1 MKKITYLLILCSVIW
16 NGNAQSKILDSLKA
30 SVNLENQDTVLLNN
44 YWLIARE
51 YMSIDLDSFAKYID
65 ALEEVSLKN
74 NNFKLTRIY
83 DAKGLKFMYQNKL
96 DSAEFYFKKA
106 LGLAKDN
113 FNPIETSTIYTN
125 YSTLLQKKR
134 ELNKAIEYLKKG
146 IDLVKDNEAEV
157 CLLYF
162 NLASFYL
169 DLELYSEAKKYLKL
183 AYIKASMSGDKRV
196 EGYALAGLGHL
207 FNTNQQKDSAKY
219 YLQKGIR
226 ICQEASNPQIC
237 HIVNLML
244 GELYLEEENYKLAK
258 TYVLNTKR
266 FAEIRNA
273 PDDILRSYMYLGRVE
288 GFLGNYKSSK
298 KNYEK
303 FEKLYDSIYFGNVG
317 MSEFRYWADFEMER
331 GNFKEATRLLKKY
344 VSIKDSVVTVEN
356 RALLAD
362 ADAKFDSEK
371 KDKELAEQKLAI
383 EKNELELQKKKTQYS
398 YMTGALLVVGVGSV
412 LLWFLYQ
419 QRQKRKDQE
428 IIALKREQQV
438 QTLES
443 LMEGEEKE
451 RLRIAKEL
459 HDGVNVDLSAIKYK
473 LTSLLEKNNQV
484 INEAVTMIDKSCE
497 QVRAISHNLIPPA
510 LNDFSLIE
518 TLEDF
523 CTTANGIHDPEIVF
537 NHIGEAIKI
546 SKKAEVNIFR
556 IVQEIVNNSVKH
568 AEASEITVQIS
579 HRSHTLQLTVED
591 NGIGFDRNKV
601 KSKGIG
607 LQNIQS
613 RVDYLNA
620 KLDFDSSD
628 KGTSYIVDINT
639 KELV

>member
-1 MKKITYLLILCSVIW
+1 MKKITCLLILYSVIW

-30 SVNLENQDTVLLNN
+30 SVNLKNQDTILLNN

-74 NNFKLTRIY
+74 NNFKLARIY

-106 LGLAKDN
+106 LGLAKEN

-226 ICQEASNPQIC
+226 ICQEDSNPQIC

-344 VSIKDSVVTVEN
+344 VIIKDSVVTVEN

-473 LTSLLEKNNQV
+473 LTSLLEKNNEV
-484 INEAVTMIDKSCE
+484 INEAVSMIDKSCE
-497 QVRAISHNLIPPA
+497 QVRAISHNLIPPS
-510 LNDFSLIE
+510 LKDFSLIE
-518 TLEDF
+518 TIEDF
-523 CTTANGIHDPEIVF
+523 CTTTNNLHTQEVTF
-537 NHIGEAIKI
+537 NHIGEAIHI

-556 IVQEIVNNSVKH
+556 IVQELVNNSVKH
-568 AEASEITVQIS
+568 AEATEIAVQIS
-579 HRSHTLQLTVED
+579 HRENVIQLTVED
-591 NGIGFDRNKV
+591 NGKGFDKEKV
-601 KSKGIG
+601 KNGGIG

-620 KLDFDSSD
+620 KLDFDSNN
-628 KGTSYIVDINT
+628 KGTSYIIDINT
-639 KELV
+639 NELV